1 MITLKNIS
9 VSFDKKAVIKDLS
22 FTFESGK
29 KYAIMGESGS
39 GKTTVLNVISDLIKP
54 QSGEVLKN
62 NDCKIAYVF
71 QEPRLFDWMSV
82 LENVSIAKTDAQS
95 NKAIAEEIL
104 INLGL
109 AESLNQFPPE
119 LSGGMKQRVSIA
131 RAMAYEPDV
140 ILLDEPFK
148 ALDAQTKK
156 YVATYLFDFCKDKT
170 VIMVT
175 HDESDLEYVDE
186 VLKIE
191 NTPVTSLTMVKCN
204 R

>member
-62 NDCKIAYVF
+62 NNCKIAYVF

-95 NKAIAEEIL
+95 NKAIAEELL

-175 HDESDLEYVDE
+175 HDESDLEYVHE

>member
-1 MITLKNIS
+1 VITLKNIS

-95 NKAIAEEIL
+95 NKAIAEELL

-175 HDESDLEYVDE
+175 HDESDLEYVHE